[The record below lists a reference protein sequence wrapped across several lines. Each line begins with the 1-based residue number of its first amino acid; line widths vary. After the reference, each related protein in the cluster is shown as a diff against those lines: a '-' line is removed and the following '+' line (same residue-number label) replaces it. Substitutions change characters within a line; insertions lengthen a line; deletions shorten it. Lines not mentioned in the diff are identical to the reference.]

1 MIKGDLRIQSG
12 PKHILEALHPDA
24 NDAFNSSREV
34 IHKYLKIKAGLTVL
48 DNVKNNCRAK
58 C

>member
-34 IHKYLKIKAGLTVL
+34 IHKYLKLKQG
-48 DNVKNNCRAK
+48 
-58 C
+58 